1 MISGL
6 DAVENARVFHAGT
19 KQNASGEFETAGGRV
34 LVIVANGATR
44 EEAVVNVYRE
54 SDKVTFDGLQR
65 RTDIGTR
72 NF

>member
-1 MISGL
+1 
-6 DAVENARVFHAGT
+6 
-19 KQNASGEFETAGGRV
+19 
-34 LVIVANGATR
+34 VIVANGATR